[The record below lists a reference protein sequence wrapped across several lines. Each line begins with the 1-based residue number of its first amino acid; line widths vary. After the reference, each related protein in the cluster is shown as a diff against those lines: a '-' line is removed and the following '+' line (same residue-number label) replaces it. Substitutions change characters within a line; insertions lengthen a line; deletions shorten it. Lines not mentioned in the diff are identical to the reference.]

1 MKLKQFNY
9 KRVNSTNNV
18 AIKIIKNSNCNF
30 GIVIADTQKKGKGQ
44 YGKKWISYKGN
55 LFVSIFFKF
64 NRIKLSL
71 NQMTKINCLLVKKF
85 LSFYCKKKIKIKL
98 PNDLLID
105 QKKISGILQE
115 IYEKNNTTYMI
126 IGIGINLIKNP
137 TIKNYPT
144 TNLSYFTKLKIN
156 RNKLVTKLK
165 NIYENFL
172 PKLYNMKSK
181 FTGKI

>member
-1 MKLKQFNY
+1 
-9 KRVNSTNNV
+9 
-18 AIKIIKNSNCNF
+18 
-30 GIVIADTQKKGKGQ
+30 
-44 YGKKWISYKGN
+44 
-55 LFVSIFFKF
+55 
-64 NRIKLSL
+64 
-71 NQMTKINCLLVKKF
+71 MTKINCLLVKKL

-137 TIKNYPT
+137 IIKDYPT